1 MHLGG
6 MLDGQ
11 ARFSKMAIP
20 AQEAAAFAYQSDPMC
35 VSTVTQACNILCW
48 ISALLAL
55 SYAVAG

>member
-11 ARFSKMAIP
+11 ARFSKMAIA

-35 VSTVTQACNILCW
+35 VATITQAQEYFVLDICPLIR
-48 ISALLAL
+48 S
-55 SYAVAG
+55 S